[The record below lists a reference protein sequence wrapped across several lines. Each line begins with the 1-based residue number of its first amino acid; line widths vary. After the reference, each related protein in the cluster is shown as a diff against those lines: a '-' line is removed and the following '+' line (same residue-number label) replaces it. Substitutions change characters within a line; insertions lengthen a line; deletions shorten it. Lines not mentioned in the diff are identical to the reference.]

1 MNSKYTDF
9 LPSEP
14 AQVKWR
20 VGAYIRLS
28 KEDGDKA
35 ESDSVANQREIIKAY
50 VKDHP
55 DALLTNEYIDDGLS
69 GTDFAR
75 ASFERMI
82 DDIRRG
88 IINCVIVKDL
98 SRFGRNASLVG
109 QYIDDFFPRHGV
121 RFIAINNN
129 HDSIS
134 QNGNAMT
141 NCIMLGVT
149 NVINESISATTSVN
163 IRGTLNLNR
172 QQGLFIGSHASYGY
186 SKDPNDHH
194 RLIIDED
201 VAPIVRRIFEEYLG
215 GKAIIAIA
223 KGLNDN
229 GIPCPSVYKTLKGQ
243 NYRQPSN
250 PDGKALWSD
259 RTIRRILENQIY
271 CGDMVQ
277 GKREKIS
284 YKIKQIRDVAKE
296 DWIIVENTH
305 EPIISREDFAKAQ
318 ALLNSGIRR
327 SPKTKTADLFA
338 GLVRCAD
345 CGRGMNKKTN
355 THPYGTYQYYR
366 CATRRKMSTTA
377 CTNHTIRIDKLEAA
391 VLKAIQNLIAVA
403 IELDDVIAKLR
414 NDDRRCTQSTHLES
428 ALRTEQTTREKTM
441 RLMTELYPDWKNGD
455 LTKEEYTRL
464 KAELSKKLEEH
475 DKHIASL
482 QRSIADF
489 SDGFVEENDF
499 VAHFKQYGNI
509 DRLTRPLLTELVET
523 IYVREGGDIDIVF
536 KFKDAYKDALAFV
549 EQNKDLLR
557 PKKTA

>member
-1 MNSKYTDF
+1 MKSKYTDL

-14 AQVKWR
+14 VEIKWR

-35 ESDSVANQREIIKAY
+35 ESDSVASQREIIKAY

-55 DALLTNEYIDDGLS
+55 DMEIVDFYIDDGWS
-69 GTDFAR
+69 GTNFVR

-82 DDIRRG
+82 EDIRRG
-88 IINCVIVKDL
+88 IINCIIVKDL
-98 SRFGRNASLVG
+98 SRFGRNASLAG

-129 HDSIS
+129 HDSLS

-186 SKDPNDHH
+186 AKDPNDHH
-194 RLIIDED
+194 HLIIDED
-201 VAPIVRRIFEEYLG
+201 AAPIVRRIFEEYLS

-229 GIPCPSVYKTLKGQ
+229 GIPCPSVYKALQGQ
-243 NYRQPSN
+243 KYCQPSN

-284 YKIKQIRDVAKE
+284 YKIKQIRDVDKE
-296 DWIIVENTH
+296 NWIIVENTH

-318 ALLNSGIRR
+318 AILNSGIRR
-327 SPKTKTADLFA
+327 SPKTKQVDLFA

-355 THPYGTYQYYR
+355 THDYGTYQYYR

-377 CTNHTIRIDKLEAA
+377 CTNHTIRIDKLETA

-403 IELDDVIAKLR
+403 IELDDIIGKLR
-414 NDDRRCTQSTHLES
+414 NDDRRCTQATHLES
-428 ALRTEQTTREKTM
+428 ALRTQQQAREKTM

-455 LTKEEYTRL
+455 ITKEEYTRL

-482 QRSIADF
+482 EKSIADF

-523 IYVREGGDIDIVF
+523 IYVHEGGDIDIVF
-536 KFKDAYKDALAFV
+536 KFKDAYKEALDYIKL
-549 EQNKDLLR
+549 NKDILH

>member
-1 MNSKYTDF
+1 MKSKYTDL

-14 AQVKWR
+14 VEIKWR

-35 ESDSVANQREIIKAY
+35 ESDSVASQREIIKAY

-55 DALLTNEYIDDGLS
+55 DMVLTDAYVDDGWS
-69 GTDFAR
+69 GTNFVR

-82 DDIRRG
+82 EDIRRG

-98 SRFGRNASLVG
+98 SRFGRNASLAG

-129 HDSIS
+129 HDSLS

-186 SKDPNDHH
+186 AKDPNDHH
-194 RLIIDED
+194 KLMIDEGA
-201 VAPIVRRIFEEYLG
+201 APIVRRIFEEYLS

-229 GIPCPSVYKTLKGQ
+229 GIPCPSVYKTLQGQ
-243 NYRQPSN
+243 KYRQPSN

-259 RTIRRILENQIY
+259 RSIRRILENQIY

-284 YKIKQIRDVAKE
+284 YKIKQIKDVAKE
-296 DWIIVENTH
+296 DWIIVPNTH
-305 EPIISREDFAKAQ
+305 EPIISREEFAKAQ

-327 SPKTKTADLFA
+327 SPKTKQVDLFA

-345 CGRGMNKKTN
+345 CGRSMNKKTN
-355 THPYGTYQYYR
+355 THNYGTYQYYR

-403 IELDDVIAKLR
+403 IEFDEVLASLR
-414 NDDRRCTQSTHLES
+414 QNDQRKTKSAHLES
-428 ALRTEQTTREKTM
+428 ALRTQQQAREKTM

-455 LTKEEYTRL
+455 ITKEEYTRL
-464 KAELSKKLEEH
+464 KAEFSARLEEH

-482 QRSIADF
+482 EKSIADF
-489 SDGFVEENDF
+489 SDGFSEDNDF

-509 DRLTRPLLTELVET
+509 DRLTRPLLTELVEG
-523 IYVREGGDIDIVF
+523 IYVHEGGDIDIVF
-536 KFKDAYKDALAFV
+536 KFKDAYKEALDYI
-549 EQNKDLLR
+549 ELNKDILH

>member
-1 MNSKYTDF
+1 MKSKYTDL

-14 AQVKWR
+14 VEVKWR
-20 VGAYIRLS
+20 LGAYIRLS

-35 ESDSVANQREIIKAY
+35 ESDSVASQREIIKAY

-55 DALLTNEYIDDGLS
+55 DMEIVDFYIDDGWS
-69 GTDFAR
+69 GTNFVR

-82 DDIRRG
+82 EDIRRG
-88 IINCVIVKDL
+88 IINCIIVKDL
-98 SRFGRNASLVG
+98 SRFGRNASMSG

-129 HDSIS
+129 HDSMS

-186 SKDPNDHH
+186 AKDPNDHH
-194 RLIIDED
+194 KLIIDEGA
-201 VAPIVRRIFEEYLG
+201 APIVRRIFEEYLS

-229 GIPCPSVYKTLKGQ
+229 GIPCPSVYKTLQGQ
-243 NYRQPSN
+243 KYRQPSN
-250 PDGKALWSD
+250 QGGKALWSD
-259 RTIRRILENQIY
+259 RSIRRILENQIY

-284 YKIKQIRDVAKE
+284 YKIKQIRDVDKE
-296 DWIIVENTH
+296 NWIIVPNTH

-327 SPKTKTADLFA
+327 SPKTKQVDLFA

-345 CGRGMNKKTN
+345 CGRSMNKKTN
-355 THPYGTYQYYR
+355 THDYGTYQYYR

-403 IELDDVIAKLR
+403 IELDDIIGKLR
-414 NDDRRCTQSTHLES
+414 NDDRRCTQATHLES
-428 ALRTEQTTREKTM
+428 ALRTEQTAREKTM

-455 LTKEEYTRL
+455 ITKEEYTRL

-482 QRSIADF
+482 KKSIADF

-523 IYVREGGDIDIVF
+523 IHVHEGGDIEIVF
-536 KFKDAYKDALAFV
+536 KFKDAYKEALDYIKL
-549 EQNKDLLR
+549 NKDILH

>member
-1 MNSKYTDF
+1 MNSKYSDL

-14 AQVKWR
+14 VEIKWQ

-55 DALLTNEYIDDGLS
+55 DMEIVDFYIDDGFS
-69 GTDFAR
+69 GTNFAR

-82 DDIRRG
+82 EDIRRG

-98 SRFGRNASLVG
+98 SRFGRNASLAG

-129 HDSIS
+129 HDSMS

-172 QQGLFIGSHASYGY
+172 QQGLFIGSHAAYGY

-194 RLIIDED
+194 HLIIDED
-201 VAPIVRRIFEEYLG
+201 AAPIVRRIFEEYLS

-223 KGLNDN
+223 KSLNDN

-243 NYRQPSN
+243 KYRQPSN

-259 RTIRRILENQIY
+259 RSIRRILEHQIY

-284 YKIKQIRDVAKE
+284 YKIKQIKDVPKE

-327 SPKTKTADLFA
+327 SPKTKQVDLFA

-355 THPYGTYQYYR
+355 THSYGTYQYYR

-403 IELDDVIAKLR
+403 IEFDEVIGKLR
-414 NDDRRCTQSTHLES
+414 NDNRRCTQATHLES
-428 ALRTEQTTREKTM
+428 ALRTEQTAREKTM

-464 KAELSKKLEEH
+464 KTELSKKLEEH

-482 QRSIADF
+482 KKSIADF

-499 VAHFKQYGNI
+499 VAHFKQFGNI

-523 IYVREGGDIDIVF
+523 IYVRESGDIDIVF

-549 EQNKDLLR
+549 EQNKDLLH

>member
-1 MNSKYTDF
+1 MKSKYTDF

-14 AQVKWR
+14 VEVKWHAA
-20 VGAYIRLS
+20 AYIRLS

-35 ESDSVANQREIIKAY
+35 ESDSVASQREIIKAY

-55 DALLTNEYIDDGLS
+55 DMEIVDFYIDDGWS
-69 GTDFAR
+69 GTNFVR

-82 DDIRRG
+82 EDIRCG

-98 SRFGRNASLVG
+98 SRFGRNASLAG

-129 HDSIS
+129 HDSMS

-186 SKDPNDHH
+186 LKDPNDHH
-194 RLIIDED
+194 KLIIDEGA
-201 VAPIVRRIFEEYLG
+201 APIVRRIFEEYLG

-223 KGLNDN
+223 KSLNGN
-229 GIPCPSVYKTLKGQ
+229 GIPCPSVYKALQGQ
-243 NYRQPSN
+243 KYRQPSN

-259 RTIRRILENQIY
+259 RSIRRILENQMY

-284 YKIKQIRDVAKE
+284 YKIKQIKDMPKE

-305 EPIISREDFAKAQ
+305 EPIISREDFAKVQ

-327 SPKTKTADLFA
+327 SPKTKQVDLFS

-355 THPYGTYQYYR
+355 THDYGTYHYYR

-377 CTNHTIRIDKLEAA
+377 CTNHTIRIDKLETA
-391 VLKAIQNLIAVA
+391 VLKTIQNLIAVA
-403 IELDDVIAKLR
+403 IEFDEVLAQLR
-414 NDDRRCTQSTHLES
+414 QNDQRRTQSSHLES
-428 ALRTEQTTREKTM
+428 ALRTRRQAREKTM

-455 LTKEEYTRL
+455 ITKEEYTRL
-464 KAELSKKLEEH
+464 KAELSVRLEEH
-475 DKHIASL
+475 DKHISSL
-482 QRSIADF
+482 EKSIADF
-489 SDGFVEENDF
+489 LCGFSEENDF
-499 VAHFKQYGNI
+499 VAHFKRRGNV
-509 DRLTRPLLTELVET
+509 DRLTRPLLTELVDV
-523 IYVREGGDIDIVF
+523 IYVHEGGDIEIVF
-536 KFKDAYKDALAFV
+536 KFKDAYKEAL
-549 EQNKDLLR
+549 EYIELNKDIIH